1 MIIVKI
7 KKMYFYLLNASS
19 KMSSRLS
26 DEFMFGLLP
35 GFKVSSNEG
44 PYVEKNGSESGISVD
59 NSSWFETII
68 PVKYV
73 QNRAAFAYKHFN
85 LKIWEYSYYNL
96 LYNYFSLKLSFYKT
110 PYCILHLLEIK
121 LECFSIGF
129 SSNNYQCQWGLN
141 WIHLMDH
148 LTNNQLHT
156 VQPLHLVWRHI

>member
-1 MIIVKI
+1 MNYKYQIVGKNLII
-7 KKMYFYLLNASS
+7 KKRYFYLLNASS

-85 LKIWEYSYYNL
+85 LKI
-96 LYNYFSLKLSFYKT
+96 
-110 PYCILHLLEIK
+110 
-121 LECFSIGF
+121 
-129 SSNNYQCQWGLN
+129 
-141 WIHLMDH
+141 
-148 LTNNQLHT
+148 
-156 VQPLHLVWRHI
+156 